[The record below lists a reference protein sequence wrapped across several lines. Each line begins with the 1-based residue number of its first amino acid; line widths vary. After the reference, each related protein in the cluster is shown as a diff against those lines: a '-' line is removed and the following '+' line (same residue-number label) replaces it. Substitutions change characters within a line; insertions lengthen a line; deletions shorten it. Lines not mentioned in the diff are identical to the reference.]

1 MKITSAQEQIIIIYF
16 YNIIIIIIVIIILI
30 LIRIRIRIRIRISI
44 SIITSA
50 GADGD
55 DALGGREGHGGVSEG
70 MEYPEYPLQYPWSY
84 DRYIWSTLRVL

>member
-1 MKITSAQEQIIIIYF
+1 MEITSAQEQIIIIYF
-16 YNIIIIIIVIIILI
+16 YNIITIVIII
-30 LIRIRIRIRIRISI
+30 
-44 SIITSA
+44 IITSA

-84 DRYIWSTLRVL
+84 RYTWSTLRVL